1 MRNSYN
7 SRGARLFSGMAATAL
22 IAAWAS
28 SAQAQDLAGDDNDED
43 RDRPTIIVT
52 GIIEHP
58 LVEET
63 RTGSRLDLT
72 PLETPASVYSVDG
85 DTIRAL
91 GDTDFNEAVT
101 RAPGL
106 AQSQSPGS
114 GSIDITSR
122 GFGGSSVL
130 QLFNGVR
137 LLPNNGSLSFPF
149 DTWNVERIEVLTGP
163 GSVLYGQGALGGV
176 INVIP
181 KSANFSRAEVES
193 EVRFGSFETYAAA
206 IGMSAPITDGLA
218 FRVDGSLRGS
228 DGYVDRGNSKSLA
241 ASGSLEFRPTDR
253 FSLVL
258 RHDYGNQ
265 EPMNYWGTP
274 LADGTTLDTSIR
286 KRNYNVTDAILE
298 FEDNRTQVSLDW
310 AASDTLSFNGTAFRL
325 SSRRHW
331 ENLESYF
338 FDTAAGQVLRTDH
351 LGILHDVEQ
360 TGGQAHVK
368 LDTALGNGL
377 SNQLVVGVDINVF
390 DVEYSHNGFPSSPD
404 AVDPQNFDPGRF
416 DEGDG
421 MKPRYRAHTETWAI
435 YAEDRLEIGEQLSII
450 GGARFEKDKVERFNF
465 TYDPTGETIVG
476 ETAAFVGGSREFEDF
491 TWRVGAV
498 YQPTP
503 TLSLFAQYVTGV
515 DPLGMLTTPSTAPN
529 QVTFTNA
536 RGNQIEGGVKAMFP
550 RGSGWATLS
559 AYRIVKN
566 DLAVQRT
573 VGGPIEQIGQQSSQG
588 IEAAVS
594 FNLPGG
600 FGIDANGTIL
610 DADFDDYPAPT
621 AADPDFSYT
630 GNTPPGVPEKTAN
643 VTLRYDLGRLQAR
656 GSLRYV
662 GSRYSNVANTI
673 EMPDYVLL
681 DAGVTYA
688 VNQNL
693 AVDFR
698 VFNLLNEDYVIDN
711 YGSQQWILGRPR
723 AFEVGIRTSF

>member
-1 MRNSYN
+1 MRAFGRVSLLA
-7 SRGARLFSGMAATAL
+7 GAAGASLLGAAP
-22 IAAWAS
+22 AWA
-28 SAQAQDLAGDDNDED
+28 QDGADEGED
-43 RDRPTIIVT
+43 QNRPTIVVT
-52 GIIEHP
+52 GVIENP
-58 LVEET
+58 LAEEAP
-63 RTGSRLDLT
+63 TGSRLDLT

-85 DTIRAL
+85 DSIRAL
-91 GDTDFNEAVT
+91 GDTDFSEAVT

-122 GFGGSSVL
+122 GFGGGSVL
-130 QLFNGVR
+130 QLFNGIR

-181 KSANFSRAEVES
+181 KSANFERAEVES
-193 EVRFGSFETYAAA
+193 EVRFGSFDTYGAA
-206 IGMSAPITDGLA
+206 IGMSAPIADSLA
-218 FRVDGSLRGS
+218 FRIDGSLRGS
-228 DGYVDRGNSKSLA
+228 DGYVDRGDSKSVAL
-241 ASGSLEFRPTDR
+241 SGSLEFRPTDSL
-253 FSLVL
+253 SLVL

-286 KRNYNVTDAILE
+286 ERNYNVADAILE
-298 FEDNRTQVSLDW
+298 FEDNRTQLNIDW
-310 AASDTLSFNGTAFRL
+310 RASDSLAFNATAFHL
-325 SSRRHW
+325 ISRRHW

-338 FDTAAGQVLRTDH
+338 YDTAAGQVLRADH
-351 LGILHDVEQ
+351 LGIIHDAEQ

-368 LDTALGNGL
+368 LDTPLGTGVA
-377 SNQLVVGVDINVF
+377 NQLVVGVDFNVF
-390 DVEYSHNGFPSSPD
+390 ELEYSHNGFPSSPD
-404 AVDPQNFDPGRF
+404 AVDPQDFDPGLF

-421 MKPRYRAHTETWAI
+421 MKPRYRARTETWAL
-435 YAEDRLEIGEQLSII
+435 YAEDRVEIGEQLSII
-450 GGARFEKDKVERFNF
+450 GGVRFEKDQVERFNY
-465 TYDPTGETIVG
+465 TYDAAGETIVS
-476 ETAAFVGGSREFEDF
+476 ETPAFVGGSREFEDF

-503 TLSLFAQYVTGV
+503 TLSLFGQYVTGV
-515 DPLGMLTTPSTAPN
+515 DPLGMLTTPSTSPG

-536 RGNQIEGGVKAMFP
+536 RGNQIEAGVKSTFLGGA
-550 RGSGWATLS
+550 GWATVSL
-559 AYRIVKN
+559 YRIVKN

-588 IEAAVS
+588 VEAAVS
-594 FNLPGG
+594 IDLPAG

-630 GNTPPGVPEKTAN
+630 GNTPPGVPEATAN
-643 VTLRYDLGRLQAR
+643 ATLRYALGQFQAR
-656 GSLRYV
+656 GTVRYV
-662 GSRYSNVANTI
+662 GRRFSDIQNQI
-673 EMPDYVLL
+673 EMPDYVVL
-681 DAGVTYA
+681 DAGVTYT
-688 VNQNL
+688 VNDRL

-723 AFEVGIRTSF
+723 SFEAGLRTNF